1 MYSVHLESRSLL
13 TPDGIRLDADVYFP
27 QGRGEF
33 PVLLMR
39 QPYGRTIA
47 STVVYAHPRWYAQQG
62 YIVVIQDVRG
72 RGTSEGEFQ
81 LFAQEGLDGA
91 VTVNWAAELPGSSG
105 AVGMYGFSY
114 QGMTQL
120 YAAMGQSHRDCNT
133 SALKTLCPAMLAA
146 DLYAD
151 WAYEGGAF
159 CWQLNLAWAIQ
170 LAAET
175 ARRSGDEEG
184 FAALFQASR
193 HLPVEGASPPGLPE
207 VLCRYAPDSFY
218 FDWLRHSDPMDP
230 YWQALNP
237 DVRAIDLPMLHI
249 GGWFDP
255 YLRGT
260 LNLYH
265 QMKRQS
271 CHLQHLWIG
280 PWTHLPWGQQAGAV
294 NFGSAAQTPIDRLQL
309 RWFDQFLKGQDTGLL
324 TEDPVH
330 CFDLGQKIWRTAGD
344 FPPLSTSSETIP
356 STYTGHTWHLIN
368 TGLAALRT
376 DEGLMVS
383 SGSGASGLVA
393 SGLVASGLVVSGS
406 GVSGSGVSGSEGSD
420 SGVSDSGGSDLGV
433 SNLGGSDSVA
443 SDSVASDSGASG
455 LVASDS
461 GVSGSVVSDLGVS
474 GSGASGSGVSDS
486 VSSDSVS
493 SDLEVSDLGV
503 SDSVSSDSVSS
514 DLEVSDLGVS
524 DSVSSDSVSSDLEV
538 SDLGV
543 SDSVSS
549 DSVSSD
555 LEVSDL
561 GVSDSVSSDLGASGS
576 GVSGSGVSG
585 SGVSGSGASDSGA
598 SDLGVSDLGV
608 SSPVPE
614 TIESVPIESCSA
626 FLVQDPWRPVPALG
640 GHGVIPGGSFNR
652 QSLDDR
658 SDVVTFTTAPL
669 VASLDLW
676 GSVEVALVLQSPNPS
691 FDVCAVLS
699 VVRSGGEGVF
709 NLSQGYRRVM
719 SYTPSESVTLTV
731 NLQPICCRIAVG
743 ECLRLSLSAACF
755 PAYALNPGTGQD
767 PHGTSRQAA
776 QVITLEIQ
784 GGQLKV
790 PLRFPLRVP

>member
-271 CHLQHLWIG
+271 CHPQHLWIG

-393 SGLVASGLVVSGS
+393 SGLVASGLV
-406 GVSGSGVSGSEGSD
+406 
-420 SGVSDSGGSDLGV
+420 
-433 SNLGGSDSVA
+433 
-443 SDSVASDSGASG
+443 
-455 LVASDS
+455 ASDS

-503 SDSVSSDSVSS
+503 SDSVSSD
-514 DLEVSDLGVS
+514 
-524 DSVSSDSVSSDLEV
+524 
-538 SDLGV
+538 
-543 SDSVSS
+543 
-549 DSVSSD
+549 
-555 LEVSDL
+555 
-561 GVSDSVSSDLGASGS
+561 LGASGS

-585 SGVSGSGASDSGA
+585 SGVSGSGVSDSGA
-598 SDLGVSDLGV
+598 SDLGVSDLGVSGSGVSDLGVSDLGVSDLGV

-614 TIESVPIESCSA
+614 TIESVPIEPCSA

-669 VASLDLW
+669 VTPLDLW